1 MKNLRTLS
9 LALLLTAGAGYYQE
23 VKAQGAVIDVL
34 GSGISDADK
43 LLNGYF
49 QPFGESFSIG
59 LGQNWYNTAK
69 PLKPLRFNIQLGA
82 SLISIPDD
90 KLTFDPQAL
99 GMQNL
104 RPLGNS
110 SPTIFGTGTGPDY
123 ELSVNDPNNPG
134 QRLAIDTLSGVTQG
148 LSVPMNAVPF
158 AQLNIGLIKGTELSV
173 RFVPTLDL
181 STLGAGSG
189 SFGLWGVGVKH
200 DILQW
205 IPVVSK
211 LPFSVS
217 GYFNYSKLTFDL
229 GVSLPGPESNVY
241 ETYVPP
247 TPGSEPQVVGFDY
260 VGGGAAGNYANQA
273 IAMDASSMGFGII
286 ASKKLLFFTPYVSLG
301 FQNAKFS
308 LRTAGEYAILS
319 GMAVNGIT
327 DPQPGAL
334 REQYTVFEDP
344 INIQPDAISSFRYS
358 AGFRL
363 KFLIFGIHA
372 EYFGVGGF
380 TGGNVG
386 LAIGF

>member
-1 MKNLRTLS
+1 MKKLRILPV
-9 LALLLTAGAGYYQE
+9 ALIFLIGAGHQQE
-23 VKAQGAVIDVL
+23 VKGQAAVIDVL

-43 LLNGYF
+43 LLNAYF

-59 LGQNWYNTAK
+59 LGQNWNNTAN
-69 PLKPLRFNIQLGA
+69 PLKLLRFNVQVGA
-82 SLISIPDD
+82 SLLMIPDD
-90 KLTFDPQAL
+90 KLTFNPQAL

-104 RPLGNS
+104 RPLSNS
-110 SPTIFGTGTGPDY
+110 APTVFGENVPGPDY
-123 ELSVNDPNNPG
+123 ELSVDDPSNPG
-134 QRLAIDTLSGVTQG
+134 QRLVVDTIGGITQG
-148 LSVPMNAVPF
+148 LGVAFNAVPF
-158 AQLNIGLIKGTELSV
+158 AQFNIGLIKGTELSV

-181 STLGAGSG
+181 GSLGAGSG
-189 SFGLWGVGVKH
+189 SFGLWGIGVKH
-200 DILQW
+200 DIKQW

-211 LPFSVS
+211 LPFSLS

-229 GVSLPGPESNVY
+229 GVNLAGPESK
-241 ETYVPP
+241 TYDPYTPP
-247 TPGSEPQVVGFDY
+247 APGSEPPVVGFNY
-260 VGGGAAGNYANQA
+260 VGGVAGDYSTQA

-286 ASKKLLFFTPYVSLG
+286 ASKKLLFFTPFISLG

-319 GMAVNGIT
+319 GMAVNDIN

-344 INIQPDAISSFRYS
+344 LNIQPDAISSFRYS

-372 EYFGVGGF
+372 EYFGIGGY
-380 TGGNVG
+380 TGANAG
-386 LAIGF
+386 LSIGF